1 MCRLLAAIDIAY
13 VALTDYPRANAHPHR
28 HGMSGLSRRVLLWR
42 RSLMPG
48 VHTAG
53 PVLVVVVPNTYE
65 PSTSA
70 VCSLMWEPYGGSLR
84 LCYFG
89 TTTT

>member
-1 MCRLLAAIDIAY
+1 MYCLL
-13 VALTDYPRANAHPHR
+13 VATDLAHDAFAEYPVCADTHLHCDTL
-28 HGMSGLSRRVLLWR
+28 SWSKSSCSSEEISLGL
-42 RSLMPG
+42 
-48 VHTAG
+48 HTAG